1 MQVKQ
6 IYEAYKNISNQKNL
20 FSKAD
25 DYYEN
30 FEVSETI
37 EQTSEELSYASF
49 PCEHC
54 EYVATHGH
62 NLKNI
67 LKQSI
72 QELRIHVTY
81 VHIKQHRNK
90 I

>member
-1 MQVKQ
+1 MKVHLKTYL
-6 IYEAYKNISNQKNL
+6 IKKNV
-20 FSKAD
+20 FSKED

-37 EQTSEELSYASF
+37 EQTSQELSYDSF

-62 NLKNI
+62 NLKKHI
-67 LKQSI
+67 EAKHLGG
-72 QELRIHVTY
+72 RIYVTY